1 MSLAFDRRWVILG
14 ILLAVPVGIASGL
27 ASALFLIA
35 LDIVTSW
42 FGTYPWLLW
51 LLPVVGAA
59 TAWAYSTIGKSAAR
73 GNNAI
78 LDQIHDADEAGTVP
92 LRMFPMILITTLAT
106 HLVGGS
112 AGREGTAVQMGGA
125 IAASLARLFR
135 VGPEHLRVM
144 LMCGVSGGFG
154 SIFGTPLAGTVF
166 AMEVLT
172 LGGMRYDALIPCLVA
187 ALLGDLTVQLIGVEH
202 TPYAITS
209 PLPELGITPILV
221 VALAG
226 ILFGLTST
234 AFSEGMLYLERW
246 SKRLV
251 TNPILRGAAG
261 GLAVIALT
269 LLFGTRIYNGLSLPL
284 LAAPFDGEAVPTFAF
299 ALKLL
304 LTVVTLSFGFRGGEV
319 TPLFVIGATLGAT
332 LAAPLGMP
340 VDVLAALGFVAV
352 FAAAANTPIACV
364 LMGAEL
370 FGAESILWMGIAVFV
385 AYAVSGDRGIYHAQR
400 VVAPKRA
407 VAAPLNAA
415 RKALH
420 R

>member
-1 MSLAFDRRWVILG
+1 MRLAHDHRWYLTG
-14 ILLAVPVGIASGL
+14 ILLAVPIGIASGL
-27 ASALFLIA
+27 ASALFLVA
-35 LDIVTSW
+35 LDLVTNW
-42 FGTYPWLLW
+42 FGAYPWLLF
-51 LLPVVGAA
+51 LLPAVGAA
-59 TAWAYSTIGKSAAR
+59 TAWVYHVHGGNAAR
-73 GNNAI
+73 GNSAI
-78 LDQIHDADEAGTVP
+78 LDQIHDANEAGTVP
-92 LRMFPMILITTLAT
+92 LRMFPMILVTTLAT

-125 IAASLARLFR
+125 IAAWFARLAR

-166 AMEVLT
+166 ALEVLT

-187 ALLGDLTVQLIGVEH
+187 ALLGDLIVQLIGVEH
-202 TPYAITS
+202 THYAIS
-209 PLPELGITPILV
+209 SSLPEFSITPILL

-226 ILFGLTST
+226 VAFGLTST
-234 AFSEGMLYLERW
+234 LFSEGMLYLERW
-246 SKRLV
+246 SKRLIA
-251 TNPILRGAAG
+251 NPVLRGAVGG
-261 GLAVIALT
+261 GLVAALT
-269 LLFGTRIYNGLSLPL
+269 LVYGTRIYNGLSLPL
-284 LAAPFDGEAVPTFAF
+284 LSAPFVGDAVPTFAF

-304 LTVVTLSFGFRGGEV
+304 LTVVTLAFGFRGGEV

-332 LAAPLGMP
+332 LAIPLGMP
-340 VDVLAALGFVAV
+340 IDVLAALGFVAV

-400 VVAPKRA
+400 VVTGKRRPQTSE
-407 VAAPLNAA
+407 VEETTQ
-415 RKALH
+415 
-420 R
+420 

>member
-1 MSLAFDRRWVILG
+1 VSLAFDRRWVILG
-14 ILLAVPVGIASGL
+14 ILFAVPVGIASGL
-27 ASALFLIA
+27 ASALFLVA
-35 LDIVTSW
+35 LDIVTGW

-51 LLPVVGAA
+51 LLPIVGAA

-106 HLVGGS
+106 PLVGGS

-135 VGPEHLRVM
+135 VGPDHLRVM

-251 TNPILRGAAG
+251 ASPVLRGAVG
-261 GLAVIALT
+261 GALVAALT
-269 LLFGTRIYNGLSLPL
+269 LVYGTRIYNGLSLPL
-284 LAAPFDGEAVPTFAF
+284 LSAPFDGQAVPTFAF

-319 TPLFVIGATLGAT
+319 TPLFVIGACLGSG
-332 LAAPLGMP
+332 LADLTALP
-340 VDVLAALGFVAV
+340 VAVSAALGFVGV
-352 FAAAANTPIACV
+352 FAGAGAVPLAGTIMAC
-364 LMGAEL
+364 EL
-370 FGAESILWMGIAVFV
+370 FDPQLTPYAALACALSWLV
-385 AYAVSGDRGIYHAQR
+385 AGRRGLYSE
-400 VVAPKRA
+400 
-407 VAAPLNAA
+407 
-415 RKALH
+415 
-420 R
+420 